1 MKYAYYNDID
11 PFACEWLRELI
22 KAGLIMDGEVDERSI
37 ADVQADDIRGFVRH
51 HFFSGIAGWERALQ
65 LAKWPE
71 DRPVCTASLPCQP
84 FSVAGKQL
92 GKKDERHLWPEFER
106 LVRECRFPT
115 IFGEQ
120 VPGAIK
126 LGWLDEVFDS
136 LEKLKYETHAN
147 IIPAAAVGAYHI
159 RSRLFFVA
167 TQQNLQ
173 GLCCTKTV
181 ERLRQGTQMSL
192 WPQKYLSGLSQCAT
206 ERSTGQEISTGDKE
220 AQKLEE
226 GYRILKRE
234 TAQACDIVLDSGGK
248 KESKK
253 KEDSVRPRP
262 AYGRTYR
269 KGEADAVRTVWNP
282 SSDGEWNQRLQF
294 DKPGSSG
301 REQGVHHRQR
311 QNCMLGDKCRC
322 WNMGAKEGSGDIQS
336 YQRGCEIND
345 RTNNEKLDATTSSRS
360 SRVQNEMDNSNNTKR
375 EGDSQNNRIDTAHL
389 RQRLWW
395 VAKST
400 SNRPQRF
407 QEPGER
413 WNKFDEPIRVRND
426 GRMADS
432 ISQGLE
438 GYSGNGNNRCE
449 PGRLNQEPDGSASE
463 GSEHSRVADARGNG
477 RKGYLHHY
485 SAECGENTR
494 PNCGDGRDACGMG
507 NPKSNHQ
514 QRDRESGEGERQDGE
529 DRGSGLFSSGI
540 SDTEGAGQLRAPEHE
555 DNGQDSS
562 GRGRQDASNIDEG
575 GFWDNSIW
583 WPCSDGKARRIPAT
597 ESGFLLLP
605 DGFWYRMADV
615 YSEYVTQTIKEVKDY
630 ATTVGVNPEKAM
642 LMVQETI
649 RKEAVQSE
657 KNKKRETW
665 EAGRQD
671 SFYKT
676 EVLFTFMRDVIST
689 LNGTADYSCGKE
701 KVSKNDRRM
710 LRDLRN
716 HIEAKCASYRWK
728 SEEYSGSKPADTLLA
743 LSQFLAQCGQEIWAY
758 KCRTDAAAFPLAGKV
773 QGRVGLLKG
782 AGNSIVPQVA
792 AVFIRATIGD

>member
-1 MKYAYYNDID
+1 MKPYAYYNDID
-11 PFACEWLRELI
+11 PFACEWLRNLI

-37 ADVQADDIRGFVRH
+37 ADVKADDLRGFTRQ
-51 HFFSGIAGWERALQ
+51 HFFAGIGGWERALQ

-167 TQQNLQ
+167 TQQSLQ

-226 GYRILKRE
+226 GYRILKWE
-234 TAQACDIVLDSGGK
+234 TAQTCDIVLDSGGK

-253 KEDSVRPRP
+253 KEDPVRHRS

-311 QNCMLGDKCRC
+311 QNCMLGDQCRC

-375 EGDSQNNRIDTAHL
+375 GGGPQDNRISAPHL

-395 VAKST
+395 VA
-400 SNRPQRF
+400 
-407 QEPGER
+407 
-413 WNKFDEPIRVRND
+413 
-426 GRMADS
+426 DS
-432 ISQGLE
+432 LKPGLE
-438 GYSGNGNNRCE
+438 GHSGNGNNGSE

-463 GSEHSRVADARGNG
+463 GSEHSRV
-477 RKGYLHHY
+477 
-485 SAECGENTR
+485 
-494 PNCGDGRDACGMG
+494 G
-507 NPKSNHQ
+507 NPESNNQ
-514 QRDRESGEGERQDGE
+514 QRNRESGEGERQTGE
-529 DRGSGLFSSGI
+529 DRGSGLYDSRMGIANSPGPQQGSETSEAVGYGSSL
-540 SDTEGAGQLRAPEHE
+540 EP
-555 DNGQDSS
+555 
-562 GRGRQDASNIDEG
+562 AS
-575 GFWDNSIW
+575 FWSEAIY
-583 WPCSDGKARRIPAT
+583 WPCSDGKHRRIP
-597 ESGFLLLP
+597 SSQSNFFDVVNGVRDRMGDLWN
-605 DGFWYRMADV
+605 DGIA
-615 YSEYVTQTIKEVKDY
+615 Q
-630 ATTVGVNPEKAM
+630 
-642 LMVQETI
+642 
-649 RKEAVQSE
+649 
-657 KNKKRETW
+657 
-665 EAGRQD
+665 
-671 SFYKT
+671 
-676 EVLFTFMRDVIST
+676 
-689 LNGTADYSCGKE
+689 
-701 KVSKNDRRM
+701 
-710 LRDLRN
+710 
-716 HIEAKCASYRWK
+716 
-728 SEEYSGSKPADTLLA
+728 A
-743 LSQFLAQCGQEIWAY
+743 LTG
-758 KCRTDAAAFPLAGKV
+758 FPLSGKV
-773 QGRVGLLKG
+773 PNRVGLLKG

-792 AVFIRATIGD
+792 AVFIKSFMDS